1 MDSRLLVGQA
11 MRSATSERHTGQSSG
26 EEQPWSKLRRGQR
39 YFGDYFLTQIKY
51 YFMRKNPRLN
61 LPHEMTF

>member
-1 MDSRLLVGQA
+1 MDSRLLAGQA
-11 MRSATSERHTGQSSG
+11 MRSHAASATSERQTGQTLG
-26 EEQPWSKLRRGQR
+26 GEQPWSKHMELRL
-39 YFGDYFLTQIKY
+39 FFDTDKY